1 MLIQCGDVYRC
12 LKDVDIFGPELI
24 EDEFRRFFWPSFS
37 SFFFWIGTGNA
48 AINQPRRFVV
58 GLHCGLCCGCLH
70 VPPKAAQFWKA
81 VQSLP
86 DSSQRRSWQPCKIH
100 QAHPFEAPQLDQWTA
115 ICVLIV
121 NEGQDDRFVW
131 VSSVDRKS
139 TTLRFVAK
147 NNAENDDWRWSPP
160 IEWWS
165 N

>member
-48 AINQPRRFVV
+48 AINQPRCFVV

-100 QAHPFEAPQLDQWTA
+100 QAHPFEAPQLKHETT
-115 ICVLIV
+115 
-121 NEGQDDRFVW
+121 GP
-131 VSSVDRKS
+131 VDCD
-139 TTLRFVAK
+139 LRSVAK